1 MLFSFNSLSCGW
13 NISFQKLSATPDQ
26 SIKQWRDHYGSFYLA
41 LSQGKLG
48 LPVGRKIVWNEKQHG
63 SSPSPEQQ
71 QQQTQDSR
79 LLWSCY
85 APMRVV
91 VLNWR
96 ALIGGEAQ
104 MTVESANSDARIWR
118 WRSAITRAG
127 QLSDSLQHKESSAS
141 ILGSIKFWEIAAKM
155 AVDVFST
162 LKPDAPRDKRVFCSQ
177 GSKRLSWRKYKQFCI
192 AFEIW

>member
-1 MLFSFNSLSCGW
+1 MLFSFNSLSCGR

-26 SIKQWRDHYGSFYLA
+26 SIKQWRDRYGSLYPFLWA
-41 LSQGKLG
+41 RESLLG
-48 LPVGRKIVWNEKQHG
+48 LHVGRKIVWNEKQHG

-104 MTVESANSDARIWR
+104 MTVESANSDASIWR
-118 WRSAITRAG
+118 WRSAITRTG
-127 QLSDSLQHKESSAS
+127 QLGELATQRELGQH
-141 ILGSIKFWEIAAKM
+141 
-155 AVDVFST
+155 
-162 LKPDAPRDKRVFCSQ
+162 
-177 GSKRLSWRKYKQFCI
+177 SWKH
-192 AFEIW
+192 